1 MAKMLRAQAGV
12 RSLKTNGDGA
22 MSWSVIWWGIGIAL
36 VIVALLAARELFM
49 LLRRALLWFWRV
61 DDRVVLLEQ
70 IRDELRTINAR
81 GVETDAS
88 PRGRL
93 RAVEKDGRVE
103 PQ

>member
-1 MAKMLRAQAGV
+1 
-12 RSLKTNGDGA
+12 

-49 LLRRALLWFWRV
+49 QFRRALLWFWRV

-70 IRDELRTINAR
+70 IRDELRAINTSNI
-81 GVETDAS
+81 ETDAS